1 MLLFLLACPDPADTG
16 DTSGT
21 PSADTADTADTG
33 AGSSLY
39 DADAI
44 EAIAKA
50 VRGDLRSNNASGV
63 QIAVWVDGA
72 IAYTLESGSAHPDT
86 ETTID
91 AHTLFQVGS
100 DTKKM
105 TALLALQQVEAG
117 ALSLDSTVAEV
128 LPAVALAGSPA
139 WAEEA
144 TLHDLLS
151 HQGGLF
157 DYTPWN
163 DDPDDAQLRGIA
175 EGIFAENEWAM
186 NEPGVL
192 WNYSNPNFS
201 IAGLMTESVAGL
213 PWPDLLRRD
222 VFEPMG
228 LEDTYARKS
237 EVESRGNF
245 ATGWGYT
252 IDDTDPWN
260 LLDVPAYTE
269 GTVVMDDVTDNAFT
283 RPAGMVWS
291 TASDMARFHAFF
303 IDGDPAL
310 LDDALRT
317 GMTTMQTRLYP
328 AWDAQGYGYGWF
340 VVNGINLPDYYDVPV
355 FVHGGNTLS
364 FTSTSYVLPEQG
376 MSISILSNGY
386 GDDFT
391 RTLVALI
398 EESGLLPAAT
408 EAPALPSEETPAA
421 QLTGTYLDRTLG
433 RFDVTAAGSTLQV
446 AMPDAD
452 AAGIAHGSAFEFAGI
467 TDVYTLTL
475 GGSANAF
482 VFVADSEGE
491 YRWLANRQFT
501 GERTEENAMARPLP
515 PVDAGFDPRH
525 LGPDPARL
533 PLLRPPRPAPE
544 SR

>member
-1 MLLFLLACPDPADTG
+1 MLLLLVACPDPADTAG
-16 DTSGT
+16 GS
-21 PSADTADTADTG
+21 PADTADTADT
-33 AGSSLY
+33 ADNTPSFY
-39 DADAI
+39 DEGAI
-44 EAIAKA
+44 EAIEKA
-50 VRGDLRSNNASGV
+50 VRGDLRSNNAAGV
-63 QIAVWVDGA
+63 QLAVWVDGR
-72 IAYTLESGSAHPDT
+72 IVYTLESGSAHPDT
-86 ETTID
+86 DTPID
-91 AHTLFQVGS
+91 AHTLFQIGS

-105 TALLALQQVEAG
+105 TALTALQQVEAG
-117 ALSLDSTVAEV
+117 TLSLDSTVSEV
-128 LPAVALAGSPA
+128 LPDVQLAASPE
-139 WAEEA
+139 WAAEA

-163 DDPDDAQLRGIA
+163 DDPDDGQLRGTA
-175 EGIFAENEWAM
+175 EGIFAANEWAM

-201 IAGLMTESVAGL
+201 LAGLMAESAAGVA
-213 PWPDLLRRD
+213 WPDLMRQDL
-222 VFEPMG
+222 FEPLG
-228 LEDTYARKS
+228 LADTYARKS
-237 EVESRGNF
+237 EVEARGNF

-252 IDDTDPWN
+252 IDDPNPWN
-260 LLDVPAYTE
+260 LLDTPAYTE
-269 GTVVMDDVTDNAFT
+269 GTVEMDEVSDNAFT

-303 IDGDPAL
+303 IDGDAAL

-317 GMTTMQTRLYP
+317 DMTTMQTRLYP

-340 VVNGINLPDYYDVPV
+340 VVNGINLPDYYAVPV
-355 FVHGGNTLS
+355 WVHGGNTLS

-398 EESGLLPAAT
+398 EGSRLLPAAT
-408 EAPALPSEETPAA
+408 EAPALPSSETPAA
-421 QLTGTYLDRTLG
+421 QLAGTYVDRTLG
-433 RFDVTAAGSTLQV
+433 RFEVTAEGSTLQV

-452 AAGIAHGSAFEFAGI
+452 ASGIGHGSAFEFAGI

-482 VFVADSEGE
+482 VFVADEHGE

-501 GERTEENAMARPLP
+501 GERAEENALARPLP
-515 PVDAGFDPRH
+515 PVDAGFDPRR
-525 LGPDPARL
+525 LGPEPARL
-533 PLLRPPRPAPE
+533 PLLRSSAGR
-544 SR
+544 